1 MAFIGM
7 RHVVAATI
15 ATETPGAALTYDA
28 GMVVGKAIQGNL
40 TWDRNDNPLYADD
53 AIAENDNG
61 ATGGS
66 IELVTD
72 DLLDVVRAYLL
83 GDEAISVGTGTSATT
98 EYEST
103 DEPAPYVGFGYMR
116 VRVKNGVTS
125 YQAVWYH
132 KAQFG
137 ETNENAQT
145 KGQTIEWQT
154 PTINGRIM
162 AVRIDETLKNM
173 YRRRATFD
181 TLAAAVAWVNGKANI
196 GTTTQETPTQGTP

>member
-154 PTINGRIM
+154 PTLTGRIM
-162 AVRIDETLKNM
+162 GVNDNANGKIRF
-173 YRRRATFD
+173 RRRATFD
-181 TLAAAVAWVNGKANI
+181 NAAAAMAWLDAKAGI
-196 GTTTQETPTQGTP
+196 TATTTP

>member
-7 RHVVAATI
+7 RHVVAAKV
-15 ATETPGAALTYDA
+15 ATETPGQALTYDA

-40 TWDRNDNPLYADD
+40 TWNRNDNPLYADD

-66 IELVTD
+66 IELGTD
-72 DLLDVVRAYLL
+72 DLLDAVRAYLL
-83 GDEAISVGTGTSATT
+83 GDEEVTVGTSPNTTT
-98 EYEST
+98 EYETT
-103 DEPAPYVGFGYMR
+103 DEPAPYVGFGYVR
-116 VRVKNGVTS
+116 VRIKNGVTS

-137 ETNENAQT
+137 ENTENAQT

-154 PTINGRIM
+154 PTITGRIM
-162 AVRIDETLKNM
+162 GVQNDASGTIRF
-173 YRRRATFD
+173 RRRATFE
-181 TLAAAVAWVNGKANI
+181 TLAAAVAWLDDKAGI
-196 GTTTQETPTQGTP
+196 SA

>member
-7 RHVVAATI
+7 RHVVAAKI
-15 ATETPGAALTYDA
+15 ATETPGSALTYSA

-66 IELVTD
+66 IELITD
-72 DLLDVVRAYLL
+72 DLLDTVRAYLL
-83 GDEAISVGTGTSATT
+83 GDEAITVGTGTSVTT

-103 DEPAPYVGFGYMR
+103 EDPAPYVGFGYMR
-116 VRVKNGVTS
+116 VRVKGGETS

-137 ETNENAQT
+137 ESNENAQT

-154 PTINGRIM
+154 PTLTGKIM
-162 AVRIDETLKNM
+162 GVNDNASGQIRF
-173 YRRRATFD
+173 RRRATFE
-181 TLAAAVAWVNGKANI
+181 TAAAAIAWLDSKAGITNG
-196 GTTTQETPTQGTP
+196 

>member
-7 RHVVAATI
+7 RHVVAAKI
-15 ATETPGAALTYDA
+15 ATETPGAALTYSA

-72 DLLDVVRAYLL
+72 DLLDTVRAYLL

-137 ETNENAQT
+137 ETTENAQT

-154 PTINGRIM
+154 PTLTGRIM
-162 AVRIDETLKNM
+162 GVNDNADGQIRF
-173 YRRRATFD
+173 RRRATFE
-181 TLAAAVAWVNGKANI
+181 TAAAAIAWLDAKAGI
-196 GTTTQETPTQGTP
+196 TP

>member
-40 TWDRNDNPLYADD
+40 TWNRNDNPLYADD

-83 GDEAISVGTGTSATT
+83 GDEAISAGTGTSATT

-137 ETNENAQT
+137 ETTENAQT

-154 PTINGRIM
+154 PTLTGRIM
-162 AVRIDETLKNM
+162 GVNDNANGQIRF
-173 YRRRATFD
+173 RRRATFE
-181 TLAAAVAWVNGKANI
+181 TAAAAIAWLDNKAGI
-196 GTTTQETPTQGTP
+196 TTTTTP

>member
-7 RHVVAATI
+7 RHVVAAKI
-15 ATETPGAALTYDA
+15 ATETPGAALTYSA

-66 IELVTD
+66 IGLVTD
-72 DLLDVVRAYLL
+72 DLLDTVRAYLL

-137 ETNENAQT
+137 ETSENAQT

-154 PTINGRIM
+154 PTLTGRIM
-162 AVRIDETLKNM
+162 GVNDNADGQIRF
-173 YRRRATFD
+173 RRRATFE
-181 TLAAAVAWVNGKANI
+181 TAAAAIAWLDDKAGI
-196 GTTTQETPTQGTP
+196 TTTP

>member
-7 RHVVAATI
+7 RHVVAAKI
-15 ATETPGAALTYDA
+15 ATETPGSALTYSA

-66 IELVTD
+66 IELITD
-72 DLLDVVRAYLL
+72 DLLDTVRAYLL
-83 GDEAISVGTGTSATT
+83 GDEAITVGTGTSVTT

-103 DEPAPYVGFGYMR
+103 EDPAPYVGFGYMR
-116 VRVKNGVTS
+116 VRVKGGATS

-137 ETNENAQT
+137 ESNENAQT

-154 PTINGRIM
+154 PTLTGKIM
-162 AVRIDETLKNM
+162 GVNDNASGQIRF
-173 YRRRATFD
+173 RRRATFE
-181 TLAAAVAWVNGKANI
+181 TAADAIAWLDNKAGITNG
-196 GTTTQETPTQGTP
+196 

>member
-7 RHVVAATI
+7 RHVVAAKI
-15 ATETPGAALTYDA
+15 ATETPGSALTYSA

-40 TWDRNDNPLYADD
+40 TWDRADNPLYADD

-66 IELVTD
+66 IELITD
-72 DLLDVVRAYLL
+72 DLLDAVRAYLL
-83 GDEAISVGTGTSATT
+83 GDEAITVGTGTSVTT

-116 VRVKNGVTS
+116 VRVKNGETS

-145 KGQTIEWQT
+145 KGQQIEWQT
-154 PTINGRIM
+154 PTLTGKIM
-162 AVRIDETLKNM
+162 GVNDNAGGQIRF
-173 YRRRATFD
+173 RRRATFD
-181 TLAAAVAWVNGKANI
+181 TAAAAIAWLDDKAGI
-196 GTTTQETPTQGTP
+196 TP

>member
-154 PTINGRIM
+154 PTLTGRIM
-162 AVRIDETLKNM
+162 GVNDNANGKIRF
-173 YRRRATFD
+173 RRRATFD
-181 TLAAAVAWVNGKANI
+181 TAAAAMAWLDAKAGI
-196 GTTTQETPTQGTP
+196 TATTTP

>member
-7 RHVVAATI
+7 RHVVAAKI
-15 ATETPGAALTYDA
+15 ATETPGAALTYSA

-53 AIAENDNG
+53 AITENDNG

-72 DLLDVVRAYLL
+72 DLLDTVRAYLL

-137 ETNENAQT
+137 ETTENAQT
-145 KGQTIEWQT
+145 KSQTIEWQT
-154 PTINGRIM
+154 PTLTGRIM
-162 AVRIDETLKNM
+162 GVNDNADGQIRF
-173 YRRRATFD
+173 RRRATFE
-181 TLAAAVAWVNGKANI
+181 TAAAAIDWLDDKAGI
-196 GTTTQETPTQGTP
+196 TP

>member
-7 RHVVAATI
+7 RHVVAAKI
-15 ATETPGAALTYDA
+15 ATETPGAALTYSA

-72 DLLDVVRAYLL
+72 DLLDTVRAYLL

-137 ETNENAQT
+137 ETTENAQT

-154 PTINGRIM
+154 PTLTGRIM
-162 AVRIDETLKNM
+162 GVNDNADGQIRF
-173 YRRRATFD
+173 RRRATFD
-181 TLAAAVAWVNGKANI
+181 TAAAATAWLDAKAGI
-196 GTTTQETPTQGTP
+196 TP

>member
-7 RHVVAATI
+7 RHVVAAKV
-15 ATETPGAALTYDA
+15 ATETPGQALTYSA

-40 TWDRNDNPLYADD
+40 TWNRNDNPLYADD

-66 IELVTD
+66 IELGTD
-72 DLLDVVRAYLL
+72 DLLDAVRAYLL
-83 GDEAISVGTGTSATT
+83 GDEAVTSGGTT
-98 EYEST
+98 EYETT
-103 DEPAPYVGFGYMR
+103 DEPAPYVGFGYVR
-116 VRVKNGVTS
+116 VRIKNGVTT

-137 ETNENAQT
+137 ENTENAQT

-154 PTINGRIM
+154 PTIAGRIM
-162 AVRIDETLKNM
+162 GVQNDASGTIRF
-173 YRRRATFD
+173 RRRATFE
-181 TLAAAVAWVNGKANI
+181 TLAAAVAWLDAKANI
-196 GTTTQETPTQGTP
+196 TAQTGG

>member
-7 RHVVAATI
+7 RHVVAAKI
-15 ATETPGAALTYDA
+15 ATETPGAALTYSA

-72 DLLDVVRAYLL
+72 DLLDTVRAYLL

-154 PTINGRIM
+154 PTLTGRIM
-162 AVRIDETLKNM
+162 GVNDNADGQIRF
-173 YRRRATFD
+173 RRRATFE
-181 TLAAAVAWVNGKANI
+181 TAAAAIAWLDAKAGI
-196 GTTTQETPTQGTP
+196 TP

>member
-7 RHVVAATI
+7 RHVVAAKI
-15 ATETPGAALTYDA
+15 ATETPGAALTYSA

-40 TWDRNDNPLYADD
+40 TWNRNDNPLDADD

-66 IELVTD
+66 IDLVTD
-72 DLLDVVRAYLL
+72 DLLDAVRAYLL
-83 GDEAISVGTGTSATT
+83 GDEEITVGTSPNTTT

-116 VRVKNGVTS
+116 VRMKNGVTS

-154 PTINGRIM
+154 PTLTGRIM
-162 AVRIDETLKNM
+162 GVNDNAAGKIRF
-173 YRRRATFD
+173 RRRANFD
-181 TLAAAVAWVNGKANI
+181 TAAAAIDWLDDKAGI
-196 GTTTQETPTQGTP
+196 TP

>member
-7 RHVVAATI
+7 RHVVAAKV
-15 ATETPGAALTYDA
+15 ATENPGAALTYSA

-53 AIAENDNG
+53 AVAETDNG
-61 ATGGS
+61 ATGGT

-72 DLLDVVRAYLL
+72 DVRAYLL
-83 GDEAISVGTGTSATT
+83 GDEAITTGSGDAATT

-103 DEPAPYVGFGYMR
+103 EEAAPYVGFGYMR
-116 VRVKNGVTS
+116 VRVKNGVTT

-132 KAQFG
+132 KAQFSEG
-137 ETNENAQT
+137 SENAQT

-154 PTINGRIM
+154 PTLTGRIM
-162 AVRIDETLKNM
+162 GVNDNANGQIRF
-173 YRRRATFD
+173 RRRANFGT
-181 TLAAAVAWVNGKANI
+181 AAAALAWLDAKAGITANP
-196 GTTTQETPTQGTP
+196 GG

>member
-7 RHVVAATI
+7 RHVVAAKI
-15 ATETPGAALTYDA
+15 ATETPGAALTYSA

-40 TWDRNDNPLYADD
+40 TWDRNNNPLYADD

-72 DLLDVVRAYLL
+72 DLLDAVRAYLL
-83 GDEAISVGTGTSATT
+83 GDEEVTVGTGTSATT

-137 ETNENAQT
+137 ETTENAQT

-154 PTINGRIM
+154 PTLTGRIM
-162 AVRIDETLKNM
+162 GVNDNADGQIRF
-173 YRRRATFD
+173 RRRATFE
-181 TLAAAVAWVNGKANI
+181 TAAAAVAWLDAKAGI
-196 GTTTQETPTQGTP
+196 TP

>member
-7 RHVVAATI
+7 RHVVAAKI

-72 DLLDVVRAYLL
+72 DLLDAVRAYLL
-83 GDEAISVGTGTSATT
+83 GDEEITVGTSPNTTT

-137 ETNENAQT
+137 ETSENAQT

-154 PTINGRIM
+154 PTLTGHIM
-162 AVRIDETLKNM
+162 GVNDNADGQIRF
-173 YRRRATFD
+173 RRRATFD
-181 TLAAAVAWVNGKANI
+181 TAAAATAWLDAKAGI
-196 GTTTQETPTQGTP
+196 T

>member
-7 RHVVAATI
+7 RHVVAAKI
-15 ATETPGAALTYDA
+15 ATETPGAALTYSA

-72 DLLDVVRAYLL
+72 DLLDTVRAYLL

-103 DEPAPYVGFGYMR
+103 DEPAPYVGFGYI
-116 VRVKNGVTS
+116 VGEITGGVKS
-125 YQAVWYH
+125 YKGYWFPKV
-132 KAQFG
+132 QFG
-137 ETNENAQT
+137 MDNDSATT
-145 KGQTIEWQT
+145 KGESTEFQTNKLTGEILGVQT
-154 PTINGRIM
+154 TASGSVEYYYTDTDTTEA
-162 AVRIDETLKNM
+162 AVRTWL
-173 YRRRATFD
+173 
-181 TLAAAVAWVNGKANI
+181 NGKAGI
-196 GTTTQETPTQGTP
+196 S

>member
-7 RHVVAATI
+7 RHVVAAKI
-15 ATETPGAALTYDA
+15 ATETPGAALTYSA

-72 DLLDVVRAYLL
+72 DLLDTVRAYLL
-83 GDEAISVGTGTSATT
+83 GDEAISVGTSPNTTT

-137 ETNENAQT
+137 ETTENAQT

-154 PTINGRIM
+154 PTLTGRIM
-162 AVRIDETLKNM
+162 GVNDNADGQIRF
-173 YRRRATFD
+173 RRRATFE
-181 TLAAAVAWVNGKANI
+181 TAAAAIAWLDAKAGI
-196 GTTTQETPTQGTP
+196 TAP

>member
-7 RHVVAATI
+7 RHVVAAKI
-15 ATETPGAALTYDA
+15 ATETPGAALTYSA

-72 DLLDVVRAYLL
+72 DLLDTVRAYLL
-83 GDEAISVGTGTSATT
+83 GDEEITIGTSPNTTT

-137 ETNENAQT
+137 ETTENAQT

-154 PTINGRIM
+154 PTLTGRIM
-162 AVRIDETLKNM
+162 GVNDNAAGQIRF
-173 YRRRATFD
+173 RRRATFE
-181 TLAAAVAWVNGKANI
+181 TAAAAIAWLDDKAGI
-196 GTTTQETPTQGTP
+196 TP

>member
-7 RHVVAATI
+7 RHVVAAKI
-15 ATETPGAALTYDA
+15 ATETPGAALTYSA

-72 DLLDVVRAYLL
+72 DLLDTVRAYLL

-137 ETNENAQT
+137 ETTENAQT
-145 KGQTIEWQT
+145 KGETIEWQT
-154 PTINGRIM
+154 PTLTGRIM
-162 AVRIDETLKNM
+162 GVNDNANGQIRF
-173 YRRRATFD
+173 RRRATFE
-181 TLAAAVAWVNGKANI
+181 TAAAAIAWLDAKAGI
-196 GTTTQETPTQGTP
+196 TP

>member
-7 RHVVAATI
+7 RHVVAAKI
-15 ATETPGAALTYDA
+15 ATETPGSALTYSA

-66 IELVTD
+66 IELITD
-72 DLLDVVRAYLL
+72 DLLDTVRAYLL
-83 GDEAISVGTGTSATT
+83 GDEAITVGTGTSTTT

-103 DEPAPYVGFGYMR
+103 EDPAPYVGFGYMR
-116 VRVKNGVTS
+116 VRVKGGETS

-137 ETNENAQT
+137 ESNENAQT

-154 PTINGRIM
+154 PTLTGKIM
-162 AVRIDETLKNM
+162 GVNDNASGKIRF
-173 YRRRATFD
+173 RRRATFE
-181 TLAAAVAWVNGKANI
+181 TAAAATAWLDNKAGITNG
-196 GTTTQETPTQGTP
+196 

>member
-7 RHVVAATI
+7 RHVVAAKI
-15 ATETPGAALTYDA
+15 ATETPGAALTYSA

-72 DLLDVVRAYLL
+72 DLLDTVRAYLL

-137 ETNENAQT
+137 ETTENAQT

-154 PTINGRIM
+154 PTLTGRIM
-162 AVRIDETLKNM
+162 GVNDNADGQIRF
-173 YRRRATFD
+173 RRRATFE
-181 TLAAAVAWVNGKANI
+181 TAAAATAWLDAKAGI
-196 GTTTQETPTQGTP
+196 TP

>member
-137 ETNENAQT
+137 ETNENAKT

-154 PTINGRIM
+154 PTLTGRIM
-162 AVRIDETLKNM
+162 GVNDNADGKIHF
-173 YRRRATFD
+173 RRRATFD
-181 TLAAAVAWVNGKANI
+181 NAAAAMAWLDAKAGI
-196 GTTTQETPTQGTP
+196 TATTTP

>member
-7 RHVVAATI
+7 RHVVAAKI
-15 ATETPGAALTYDA
+15 AAETPGSALTYSA

-66 IELVTD
+66 IELITD
-72 DLLDVVRAYLL
+72 DLLDTVRAYLL
-83 GDEAISVGTGTSATT
+83 GDEAITVGTGTSATT

-103 DEPAPYVGFGYMR
+103 EDPAPYVGFGYMR
-116 VRVKNGVTS
+116 VRVKGGETS

-137 ETNENAQT
+137 ESNENAQT

-154 PTINGRIM
+154 PTLTGKIM
-162 AVRIDETLKNM
+162 GVNDNASGQIRF
-173 YRRRATFD
+173 RRRATFE
-181 TLAAAVAWVNGKANI
+181 TAAAAIAWLDNKAGITNG
-196 GTTTQETPTQGTP
+196 

>member
-7 RHVVAATI
+7 RHVVAAVI

-72 DLLDVVRAYLL
+72 DLLDAVRAYLL
-83 GDEAISVGTGTSATT
+83 GDEVITSGSGDTATT

-154 PTINGRIM
+154 PTLTGRIM
-162 AVRIDETLKNM
+162 GVNDNANGTIRF
-173 YRRRATFD
+173 RRRATFD
-181 TLAAAVAWVNGKANI
+181 NAAAAIAWLDAKAGI
-196 GTTTQETPTQGTP
+196 T

>member
-40 TWDRNDNPLYADD
+40 TWNRNDNPLYADD
-53 AIAENDNG
+53 ADAENDNG

-72 DLLDVVRAYLL
+72 DLLDAVRAYLL

-154 PTINGRIM
+154 PTLTGRIM
-162 AVRIDETLKNM
+162 GVNDNAAGKIRF
-173 YRRRATFD
+173 RRRATFD
-181 TLAAAVAWVNGKANI
+181 NAADATAWLDAKAGI
-196 GTTTQETPTQGTP
+196 TTTP